1 MMKTLWQYTKR
12 AAFVLLLMTLLSYET
27 PARTERAGVLDGML
41 GNARFDL
48 ASWVARAAFD
58 KLAYEFSAPHRALSE
73 AEQLHRVRD
82 LMRRIAHVQQLEAQ
96 IRMRYTD
103 PTERDPAAATAALR
117 SERDALRSSIDADR
131 PIVEAILQA
140 QAETILREE
149 DFGLLGQPMPPLRFR
164 LTQLPFILIISRRDR
179 IDRIDQRELTVGLAV
194 DDMDRIER
202 SVDSRFDVSSLVT
215 PIGGYGTY
223 PTMLPE
229 TSSLRFIVETA
240 LHEWT
245 HNYLF
250 FSWVGLSYDRDPTAR
265 IINETAATI
274 VQHELGARMMQHFY
288 PDTPDTPDE
297 AGRAR
302 LTAAL
307 TSDAVTHPTQRFNF
321 NTEMRLTRMH
331 VDELLAAGHIVDA
344 ERYME
349 QRRAVF
355 VTAGYEL
362 RKLNQAYFAF
372 YGAYNAE
379 PGGAPAAGKDTVGPA
394 VQELRARSPSIGEFV
409 RAVAQLRGKP

>member
-1 MMKTLWQYTKR
+1 MKRLWTVMRR
-12 AAFVLLLMTLLSYET
+12 AVFVLLVTALLSYET
-27 PARTERAGVLDGML
+27 PARTERSGALDGVLSSV
-41 GNARFDL
+41 RFDL
-48 ASWVARAAFD
+48 AGWIARAAFD
-58 KLAYEFSAPHRALSE
+58 KLAYEFSAPHRAMSE
-73 AEQLHRVRD
+73 AEQVRRVRE
-82 LMRRIAHVQQLEAQ
+82 LLRRIAHEQQLEAQ
-96 IRMRYTD
+96 IRARYTD
-103 PTERDPAAATAALR
+103 PAERDPAAATAALR
-117 SERDALRSSIDADR
+117 GERDALRRSIDADR
-131 PIVEAILQA
+131 PIVEAILQS
-140 QAETILREE
+140 QAEAILREE

-164 LTQLPFILIISRRDR
+164 LTQLPYVLIVSRRDR
-179 IDRIDQRELTVGLAV
+179 IERIDQRELDVGLAV

-265 IINETAATI
+265 TINETTATI
-274 VQHELGARMMQHFY
+274 VQNELGARVMQRFY
-288 PDTPDTPDE
+288 PEE
-297 AGRAR
+297 AAR
-302 LTAAL
+302 DGLTAAI
-307 TSDAVTHPTQRFNF
+307 TTDAVTHRLSRPARKFNF
-321 NTEMRLTRMH
+321 NSEMRLTRVR
-331 VDELLAAGHIVDA
+331 VDELLAAGRVVEA

-355 VTAGYEL
+355 VAAGYEL

-394 VQELRARSPSIGEFV
+394 VQALRARSRSVGDFV
-409 RAVAQLRGKP
+409 RAVAHLQGVP